1 MARTVLF
8 HSLVRLMRTAFL
20 AERRQCSADDALGTI
35 QESGSR
41 STPQSISRRQFLLGA
56 GATGAT
62 VAMATMTGLPPRA
75 TAAKPSP
82 SLLSDGSVYPNLLN
96 VQLT

>member
-1 MARTVLF
+1 MARTASF
-8 HSLVRLMRTAFL
+8 RSLVRVMTAAFL
-20 AERRQCSADDALGTI
+20 AERRQCSARDALGAI
-35 QESGSR
+35 QELGSR
-41 STPQSISRRQFLLGA
+41 STSQSISRRQFLLGA